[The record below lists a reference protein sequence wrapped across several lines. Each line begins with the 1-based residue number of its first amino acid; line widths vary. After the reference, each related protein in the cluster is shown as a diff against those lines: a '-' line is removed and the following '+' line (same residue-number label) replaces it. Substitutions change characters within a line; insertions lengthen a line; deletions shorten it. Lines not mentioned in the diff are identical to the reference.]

1 MKKINFLIAFAISS
15 IGFSQTILN
24 QSETS
29 SRTVQDPQTVIMLP
43 GFHASSATASPF
55 VAKIGDNG
63 EGGGTTDSGAGT
75 TNPSGTLGN
84 NSFHDTQGNIEV
96 NGGGQLQFTLPI
108 ALPPGVKSVAPQIN
122 LVYTSG
128 SGNGIAGYGWNLS
141 GITSISRVGK
151 TIERDGELKGV
162 QLDYSDY
169 YSFNGQ
175 RLILK
180 SGEYGKDGAEY
191 VTEKYSNV
199 KIQSFGTVFSQIWQG
214 PEYWLATFE
223 DGSQAWYGA
232 TKSGDSN
239 ARSPIEYNI
248 VKWKDAQGNYITYN
262 YTQSNNVAVVSSIQW
277 GGNETIS
284 NAHFNQI
291 VFNYATRDLKEQ
303 SYVNGINFIQ
313 DKILSNVVV
322 NANNLQF
329 KKYLIQYKKGQ
340 EGTSYGGTISYD
352 FVGSIQEFNANN
364 EPANPTIFS
373 TNQPYTSYTTQSYG
387 NYDSIIASGD
397 YDGDGYLDYII
408 KQPAQNNKQE
418 GYYVVFNALSSNN
431 SLFIGNK
438 ATYDNYSF
446 HTVTIKPSNNIVSSK
461 QGVLL
466 IKKTD
471 SNSTITEDIKLDYYL
486 IDKSDIAAP
495 LKLQYTKTIL
505 ASTYEFNDSLYT
517 IIPTSY
523 NYDDE
528 TKSSILKFPQEIDVD
543 SDGISELVFSVEDY
557 KNYHYTVEERDE
569 YCGCTIT
576 NQFWENMHL
585 GTRYFL
591 IDNDDLSSN
600 TIHVITALQSKTNIL
615 SKSRILDF
623 DKNGKIDI
631 MFAESTNNKTDV
643 SYYTK
648 NALSD
653 VAYLKK
659 VNTPLNNL
667 YQYEISKQENNYS
680 LSLKNNFTI
689 KGFIEQLIYG
699 DLNGDGNVEVLA
711 PISKN
716 DTSLYDGWA
725 IYLNNGKN
733 LSEFCQGLT
742 NYYKTTSPTSYYQDG
757 NYIDL
762 IDIDEDGKTE
772 LINFYS
778 GYNFVNNYSNIML
791 YKHFEFQYNE
801 SDTRFRWSS
810 KYQTLFKDLKGGDV
824 VQPIFGNFKYGS
836 RYSNVI
842 FLSKSL
848 SDATLRKVISF
859 NHYSLSIDKN
869 INSITQGSLLTQV
882 DYGKTVSNYTYFPI
896 KKEKYPYVEIENF
909 EPNLLVERISQ
920 SITVNGYTK
929 IRKQDFRYRGFITH
943 LQGKGMIGFRQ
954 TARSSWYNDD
964 FLNTKIWIGAE
975 IDPINEGL
983 PIKEWSIKT
992 TDESSIFPSDISLNN
1007 TQLLSYKD
1015 YKYKIEKLL
1024 NGTIVTSYTDA
1035 DKPKIV
1041 TSIYP
1046 YIITSKDFQKDIK
1059 TVHTVERYSSIYL
1072 PEKSTTNINDGF
1084 AITTTELAY
1093 NTPNYTVGSNYAIG
1107 KPAWKT
1113 ETMQVYGDTK
1123 GGKEEYEY
1131 NGNLLTKKR
1140 TYNRD
1145 YNNSNAQYIEE
1156 RYVYD
1161 GFGNVIEKTIEDPYN
1176 NDDVQAATTKSQY
1189 EDKGRFVIKKTDNL
1203 GLETNITYNNWG
1215 QVLTQTDHL
1224 NNTLTNTYDSW
1235 GKLLTSKTNLGG
1247 TTTYTYEKLSNG
1259 DSKVTEYSPDNDQK
1273 ITYTNK
1279 LGQNYKSSVKGFAD
1293 NSYVSQEV
1301 QFDVLGRKIKESEP
1315 YLEGTSASKW
1325 NVTDYDDYSRPI
1337 KITQYTGK
1345 ITTSSYSGRTVT
1357 ATETNA
1363 NNRFKTQVF
1372 DAIGNVTSTTDK
1384 GGTIEFKYNAAG
1396 ENIQSKFD
1404 KNIVTT
1410 QYDKWGR
1417 KSLFNDP
1424 SNGIYQYEYN
1434 GYGQLI
1440 HTTSPKGHK
1449 YYNYDEYGRL
1459 YNQTETSNDGTST
1472 NKNITLVY
1480 NNKGLIT
1487 NKNGTSNGKAYSS
1500 YVNYDAN
1507 GRVISSGENS
1517 NGRYFYKKAITYDD
1531 KGRITSYEKGMLS
1544 SGVNTKTVLENRY
1557 SNWSGEMYQLKD
1569 KNSSKVLW
1577 ELTETNAKGQV
1588 LKAKL
1593 GASSI
1598 ENTYDA
1604 NNFLSNVSHT
1614 TIVNGTTNT
1623 ALQVAYSFNA
1633 IKNELNS
1640 RATGGNF
1647 NIIEAFT
1654 YDDNN
1659 RLVNW
1664 TNPKTGQLSNNVYDA
1679 KGRIIENDQ
1688 LGTIKYDD
1696 NSTTIYR
1703 PTGATLNAAGQQN
1716 LTNDLIQSITYNE
1729 NNDPIKIEGEKGDVY
1744 FAYGLTN
1751 MRQAVGYGGKL
1762 DGIDEGHYTKY
1773 YSEDG
1778 SYEVVIDNT
1787 TGKEKHIMYIGG
1799 TPYEAN
1805 IVYLKNYTESSG
1817 SYKFLHKDYLGSIL
1831 AITDE
1836 DGNIKE
1842 QRHFDAWGNLTH
1854 YKVNG
1859 VTKNVNEFNNL
1870 SLIDRGYTSHEHF
1883 TEVGIIHMNGRLYD
1897 PLLRRFLNADEN
1909 IQDPNNTQ
1917 NYNKYG
1923 YVMNNP
1929 LMYNDPSG
1937 EFFQFILMAAF
1948 WKAVL
1953 IGAFVGVASAVI
1965 TAGITGRQISA
1976 GGILKSAF
1984 IGAISGAVTFGIG
1997 SIFNVAGE
2005 AGKLTQFAEGLK
2017 KSVGGLGLELIRGG
2031 LHAASQGLMSLV
2043 QGGDFMSAAAG
2054 GFFGSLGASGFG
2066 AIAGDWAGN
2075 ASGQIFF
2082 GALAGGVGA
2091 ELTGGNF
2098 WQGAIIG
2105 GMVAGLN
2112 HAMHQMSGPGDDEL
2126 IKKLTPEQRKQL
2138 EQIKSGTQLTTEAL
2152 QKTGLDKVLDNWIE
2166 NTALGKN
2173 LKVGVVDYLSMGG
2186 EIYYDH
2192 KLQQYNG
2199 ISKNEFTFR
2208 FVTKAAS
2215 GLTSAHFGSL
2225 AGAAVGAEYG
2235 ATVGGL
2241 VGTVVGA
2248 GIGFYIENTYWRG
2261 IKYFDNFMTRF
2272 GGYIQRQ
2279 AIFNARRGF

>member
-1 MKKINFLIAFAISS
+1 MKKIYSLFSVLS
-15 IGFSQTILN
+15 IGLGFSQTILN
-24 QSETS
+24 QSETA

-63 EGGGTTDSGAGT
+63 EGGGTTDSEAGT

-151 TIERDGELKGV
+151 TIERDGELKAI
-162 QLDYSDY
+162 QLDNTDY

-180 SGEYGKDGAEY
+180 SGTYGADGAEY

-199 KIQSFGTVFSQIWQG
+199 KIKSLGTASLSGLSG
-214 PEYWLATFE
+214 PNTFEVTFE
-223 DGSQAWYGA
+223 DGSQAIYGGY
-232 TKSGDSN
+232 TSTDLLVPNS
-239 ARSPIEYNI
+239 RTPIEYNI
-248 VKWKDAQGNYITYN
+248 TKWKDAQGNYITYN
-262 YTQSNNVAVVSSIQW
+262 YTQSNNVAVISSIQW
-277 GGNETIS
+277 GGNETL
-284 NAHFNQI
+284 NKPHFNEI
-291 VFNYATRDLKEQ
+291 IFNYNARDYKEA
-303 SYVNGINFIQ
+303 SYVAGTQFIQ
-313 DKILSNVVV
+313 DKLLSNVIVKT
-322 NANNLQF
+322 NGTQF
-329 KKYLIQYKKGQ
+329 KKYEIAYKKLGTNYQFVDNITEKNSNDESANSVIFENNSDATVTNIFKQDSRYDDIYGSDVKSGDFNGDGKLDFIKGNKISFSRLDGNSSFLDVSYAGYIIGVGQ
-340 EGTSYGGTISYD
+340 TLTNNQLKNKQSIFTSEINYNTKKLIIRNYILDNNNLNLSIISTKEIDLSLYSGFIVGDGSTSYDGSCYYTMRYPQKFIEGD
-352 FVGSIQEFNANN
+352 FNG
-364 EPANPTIFS
+364 
-373 TNQPYTSYTTQSYG
+373 
-387 NYDSIIASGD
+387 
-397 YDGDGYLDYII
+397 
-408 KQPAQNNKQE
+408 
-418 GYYVVFNALSSNN
+418 
-431 SLFIGNK
+431 
-438 ATYDNYSF
+438 
-446 HTVTIKPSNNIVSSK
+446 
-461 QGVLL
+461 
-466 IKKTD
+466 
-471 SNSTITEDIKLDYYL
+471 
-486 IDKSDIAAP
+486 
-495 LKLQYTKTIL
+495 
-505 ASTYEFNDSLYT
+505 
-517 IIPTSY
+517 
-523 NYDDE
+523 
-528 TKSSILKFPQEIDVD
+528 
-543 SDGISELVFSVEDY
+543 DGISEYVLSINKIFTRLPCINPLIQYLDY
-557 KNYHYTVEERDE
+557 KVFYIDTKDNSLSEITPSFPNYDSFEKQTFVSDFNGDGKSELLKIENGNLNVYSLNTQK
-569 YCGCTIT
+569 
-576 NQFWENMHL
+576 QFAQIFS
-585 GTRYFL
+585 T
-591 IDNDDLSSN
+591 
-600 TIHVITALQSKTNIL
+600 TK
-615 SKSRILDF
+615 
-623 DKNGKIDI
+623 
-631 MFAESTNNKTDV
+631 ES
-643 SYYTK
+643 
-648 NALSD
+648 LE
-653 VAYLKK
+653 
-659 VNTPLNNL
+659 NNL
-667 YQYEISKQENNYS
+667 Y
-680 LSLKNNFTI
+680 L
-689 KGFIEQLIYG
+689 G
-699 DLNGDGNVEVLA
+699 DFNGDGKTDIIA
-711 PISKN
+711 PIAQDSSDWRMYISTGNGFRKELYTNLFIYQPVWQGAPRKN
-716 DTSLYDGWA
+716 RNIQRTYTTSDLNKDGKSDFTIFESQVWFRDGA
-725 IYLNNGKN
+725 TDWNNPDSSYGFNYFRNKGVDANGKPIFSN
-733 LSEFCQGLT
+733 VYNIAPKEL
-742 NYYKTTSPTSYYQDG
+742 NWDG
-757 NYIDL
+757 E
-762 IDIDEDGKTE
+762 DI
-772 LINFYS
+772 
-778 GYNFVNNYSNIML
+778 NYSMYGEHYIPL
-791 YKHFEFQYNE
+791 
-801 SDTRFRWSS
+801 
-810 KYQTLFKDLKGGDV
+810 
-824 VQPIFGNFKYGS
+824 FGNFRIAQLNTDFAIIHKTKLITWDLGS
-836 RYSNVI
+836 KLNKI
-842 FLSKSL
+842 SKI
-848 SDATLRKVISF
+848 K
-859 NHYSLSIDKN
+859 
-869 INSITQGSLLTQV
+869 SITQGGVKTDIEYANLTSTGNIYKSFYDTNPMQ
-882 DYGKTVSNYTYFPI
+882 
-896 KKEKYPYVEIENF
+896 YPYVNITENL
-909 EPNLLVERISQ
+909 NYDVVSRLVQ
-920 SITVNGYTK
+920 GD
-929 IRKQDFRYRGFITH
+929 RKQDFRYRDMIGH
-943 LQGKGMIGFRQ
+943 LQGKGMLGFRQ
-954 TARSSWYNDD
+954 TARSTFYADGFEATKVWSGSEMNP
-964 FLNTKIWIGAE
+964 LNEA
-975 IDPINEGL
+975 L
-983 PIKEWSIKT
+983 PLKDWSIKT
-992 TDESSIFPSDISLNN
+992 NDENSIFPSDISLNN

-1015 YKYKIEKLL
+1015 YQYKIDNLL
-1024 NGTIVTSYTDA
+1024 DGAVVTSYTDA

-1041 TSIYP
+1041 TSINP
-1046 YIITSKDFQKDIK
+1046 YITISKDFQKDIK
-1059 TVHTVERYSSIYL
+1059 TVHTVERYNSIYL

-1084 AITTTELAY
+1084 AITTAELAY

-1161 GFGNVIEKTIEDPYN
+1161 GFGNIIQKTVENPYN

-1235 GKLLTSKTNLGG
+1235 GKLLTSKTNLAG

-1315 YLEGTSASKW
+1315 YLEGNSASKW
-1325 NVTDYDDYSRPI
+1325 NVIDYDDYSRPI

-1384 GGTIEFKYNAAG
+1384 GGTIEFTYNAAG
-1396 ENIQSKFD
+1396 ENIESKYD

-1459 YNQTETSNDGTST
+1459 YNQTEASNDGTST

-1544 SGVNTKTVLENRY
+1544 SGVNTKTVLENIY

-1569 KNSSKVLW
+1569 KNSYKVLW

-1614 TIVNGTTNT
+1614 TIVNGTINT

-1744 FAYGLTN
+1744 FTYGLTN

-1762 DGIDEGHYTKY
+1762 DWIDEGHYTKY

-1870 SLIDRGYTSHEHF
+1870 SLIDRGYISHEHF

-1897 PLLRRFLNADEN
+1897 PLLRRFLNADEF
-1909 IQDPNNTQ
+1909 IQDPQNTQ
-1917 NYNKYG
+1917 VYNKYA
-1923 YVMNNP
+1923 YVVNNP
-1929 LMYNDPSG
+1929 LLYADVSG
-1937 EFFQFILMAAF
+1937 EDFGISLIIAAAVAAF
-1948 WKAVL
+1948 VSVGTDYYLNRPVDIGNLFQSVVMAV
-1953 IGAFVGVASAVI
+1953 V
-1965 TAGITGRQISA
+1965 SA
-1976 GGILKSAF
+1976 GVSN
-1984 IGAISGAVTFGIG
+1984 GIG
-1997 SIFNVAGE
+1997 EIFKAGDTIAKALKGWTWVAR
-2005 AGKLTQFAEGLK
+2005 AGA
-2017 KSVGGLGLELIRGG
+2017 
-2031 LHAASQGLMSLV
+2031 HAIAQGTLSYM
-2043 QGGDFMSAAAG
+2043 QGGNFWS
-2054 GFFGSLGASGFG
+2054 
-2066 AIAGDWAGN
+2066 
-2075 ASGQIFF
+2075 
-2082 GALAGGVGA
+2082 GALAGAFASVANDLLGDWLKNKPNNKFLNGKGFALLTGAVSGGVGSV
-2091 ELTGGNF
+2091 LGGGNF
-2098 WQGAIIG
+2098 WMGAGQGLIVTAFNFL
-2105 GMVAGLN
+2105 A
-2112 HAMHQMSGPGDDEL
+2112 HKEDGPGPKKKANYKIPRQTVNFESSAITVPIGATAGEFEPILDIDYYTIKGTIKLEGNKLSVVTYANNSNPNMTIVYNGTVTLNGSFPYGTGGFKIEKPLNNYKAVNEFGYVGYNYIGRADFILPRGTMIFNVKVTVGYIGL
-2126 IKKLTPEQRKQL
+2126 I
-2138 EQIKSGTQLTTEAL
+2138 
-2152 QKTGLDKVLDNWIE
+2152 NE
-2166 NTALGKN
+2166 NTN
-2173 LKVGVVDYLSMGG
+2173 
-2186 EIYYDH
+2186 
-2192 KLQQYNG
+2192 
-2199 ISKNEFTFR
+2199 
-2208 FVTKAAS
+2208 
-2215 GLTSAHFGSL
+2215 
-2225 AGAAVGAEYG
+2225 
-2235 ATVGGL
+2235 
-2241 VGTVVGA
+2241 TVVPFYPFGRASYNHSFFSGKA
-2248 GIGFYIENTYWRG
+2248 GG
-2261 IKYFDNFMTRF
+2261 DV
-2272 GGYIQRQ
+2272 IQRP
-2279 AIFNARRGF
+2279 IINY